1 MPLDLPDGG
10 RCFVDTNIFYYHFV
24 NTPPLS
30 NPCTTFMECALN
42 GTIELYTS
50 LHILADA
57 VHKVMLAEAAMRFAR
72 DRAGL
77 VNWLQ
82 RNQHRIA
89 ELSEFREA
97 ASELRGMVLSLLPAD
112 VALLEEGTTL
122 SAQLGLLTNDALIV
136 ALMRRH
142 GLTNLVTNDDDF
154 DSVPGLT
161 VWKPR

>member
-1 MPLDLPDGG
+1 MSLGLPDGA
-10 RCFVDTNIFYYHFV
+10 RCFVDANVFYYHFV
-24 NTPPLS
+24 NTPPMS
-30 NPCTTFMECALN
+30 EPCTTFMERVAN
-42 GTIELYTS
+42 GTIEVHTS

-57 VHKVMLAEAAMRFAR
+57 VHKVMLTEAAMKFGRN
-72 DRAGL
+72 RAGL

-82 RNQHRIA
+82 RNQHRIS

-97 ASELRGMVLSLLPAD
+97 AVELRGMVLSLLPTD
-112 VALLEEGTTL
+112 GALLEEGTTL
-122 SAQLGLLTNDALIV
+122 SAQFGLLTNDALIV

-142 GLTNLVTNDDDF
+142 GLTDLVTNDDDF